1 MADGSVL
8 DSFLWMAILSTS
20 HPIPTAKEA
29 GVLFTIQ
36 KMIWYLAMPPASL
49 ILLLL
54 VGLTMTGKKRRVLG
68 RTLVLVALV
77 LLYALSL
84 DPVAN
89 ALLKPLES
97 AAPPLQRLPATAD
110 AVVVPGGGS
119 VDLAW
124 VGAPSVPN
132 AETWTRLLKGI
143 EIARKMNV
151 PLVLTGGN
159 GEPFATT
166 VNDADVMAAA
176 TLALGMPRNQV
187 VVENRSRNTL
197 ENSHAVRGVVKGN
210 RIVLATSAY
219 YMKRAVAMFRRR
231 GFTVIPAPTYPLVQ
245 TRKTGLFTLIPSAGN
260 LARSSVALAEWLSL
274 AWWGIRGEL

>member
-1 MADGSVL
+1 ML
-8 DSFLWMAILSTS
+8 L
-20 HPIPTAKEA
+20 TA
-29 GVLFTIQ
+29 Q
-36 KMIWYLAMPPASL
+36 KLIWYLAMPPASMF
-49 ILLLL
+49 LLLL
-54 VGLTMTGKKRRVLG
+54 VGLAISRKRRTFG
-68 RTLVLVALV
+68 RTLVLLGLV
-77 LLYALSL
+77 ILYSLSL

-89 ALLKPLES
+89 ALLRPLES
-97 AAPPLQRLPATAD
+97 AASPLQNLPAAAD

-119 VDLAW
+119 VELAW
-124 VGAPSVPN
+124 AGAPPVPN
-132 AETWTRLLKGI
+132 AETWTRLVKGI

-166 VNDADVMAAA
+166 LNDADVMAAA
-176 TLALGMPRNQV
+176 AFGLGMPRSQV
-187 VVENRSRNTL
+187 IVENRSRNTL
-197 ENSHAVRGVVKGN
+197 ENSHAVRRIVTGN

-219 YMKRAVAMFRRR
+219 YMKRAVAMFGRR

-245 TRKTGLFTLIPSAGN
+245 TRKTGPFTLIPSAGN